1 MSGGGHGGGR
11 KRKHE
16 DHLNHEAWAI
26 PYGDL
31 ITLLLAFFV
40 VMYAISSLNEGKY
53 RVMADSLSAAFKGE
67 PTRESPV
74 ALPSVIGN
82 PSANVVTMTR
92 PAGGGTSGGA
102 RTQIQESPPD
112 LKRIADNVARA
123 LAEHVM
129 KEEVVIRLHDDWLEV
144 EIQTDVL
151 FPSGSAN
158 LTPVADDIVRRLGG
172 SLSGIPNPIFVEGH
186 TDNVPINRVIF
197 PSNWE
202 LSTARAAAVI
212 RILGAGGV
220 SPMQMT
226 AVGFGEFRPIR
237 DNATSEG
244 RAANRRVMLAI
255 LRPERAGQNLYSGIA
270 SSPPTSGG
278 ASTRVGAPEQEV
290 VTGFRP
296 FATGEAPPLPS
307 RPPIGPTVPGA
318 GTATQA
324 APGSAAAA
332 PPIGPAR

>member
-1 MSGGGHGGGR
+1 MTQRHGRGLADETIRRFGLGWSGEGR
-11 KRKHE
+11 G
-16 DHLNHEAWAI
+16 AI
-26 PYGDL
+26 AQAL
-31 ITLLLAFFV
+31 
-40 VMYAISSLNEGKY
+40 
-53 RVMADSLSAAFKGE
+53 KGE
-67 PTRESPV
+67 GIGATELVAVGLMKQDDPSRPPV
-74 ALPSVIGN
+74 
-82 PSANVVTMTR
+82 
-92 PAGGGTSGGA
+92 
-102 RTQIQESPPD
+102 D
-112 LKRIADNVARA
+112 L
-123 LAEHVM
+123 
-129 KEEVVIRLHDDWLEV
+129 
-144 EIQTDVL
+144 
-151 FPSGSAN
+151 F
-158 LTPVADDIVRRLGG
+158 
-172 SLSGIPNPIFVEGH
+172 F
-186 TDNVPINRVIF
+186 NRVIF

-212 RILGAGGV
+212 RILGTGGV

-255 LRPERAGQNLYSGIA
+255 LRPERAGQNLYSGIV